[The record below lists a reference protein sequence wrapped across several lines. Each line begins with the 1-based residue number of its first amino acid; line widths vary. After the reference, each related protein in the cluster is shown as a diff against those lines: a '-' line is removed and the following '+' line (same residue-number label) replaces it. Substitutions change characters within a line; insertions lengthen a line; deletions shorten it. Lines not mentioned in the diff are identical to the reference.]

1 MSDVQT
7 AIVGAGPYG
16 LSIAAHL
23 RAAGIGHRLLGQ
35 PMHSWAHCMPTGMML
50 RSEPFASSLWDPRR
64 RYTYARF
71 CAERDLPYAPIGLP
85 PTLQRFLD
93 YTAWFTQHAVGEVPG
108 DMVRH
113 IRRDAKGFV
122 LALAD
127 GSELFARK
135 VVLATGQMAFRRLP
149 DELAQVAG
157 PHVVHSALMDE
168 PASYRGQDVI
178 VVGRGQSALQWSA
191 LLHEA
196 GARVRVLTRGDKLKW
211 NGGPKPDRG
220 WIEKLRRPY
229 SGLGPGWKDI
239 AIAELPQVYR
249 AMFPPHKRHNHVSE
263 SFGPS
268 GAWWL
273 RSRVENRIP
282 TLFGSS
288 LVGARLAD
296 DQVAITVRRDGRHE
310 ELRADRVIAATGFK
324 IDLDRLDYLDPGLSA
339 AIVREGRDASA
350 PRLDRHYQ
358 TSVPGLHIV
367 GAASAPTFGPVMRF
381 MFGAKHAAPTLARR
395 LQD

>member
-1 MSDVQT
+1 MTVVQT

-16 LSIAAHL
+16 LSIAAYL
-23 RAAGIGHRLLGQ
+23 RHAGVPYRLLGQ
-35 PMHSWAHCMPTGMML
+35 PMHSWAKCMPSGMML

-64 RYTYARF
+64 RYTYGRF
-71 CAERDLPYAPIGLP
+71 CAERGLPYQPIGLP
-85 PTLQRFLD
+85 PTLQSFLD
-93 YTAWFTQHAVGEVPG
+93 YAGWFQGHAVGDVPG

-113 IRRDAKGFV
+113 IRRDAKMFA
-122 LALAD
+122 LTLAD
-127 GSELFARK
+127 GSEVVARK
-135 VVLATGQMAFRRLP
+135 VVLATGQMAFRRMP
-149 DELAQVAG
+149 AELSSVAA
-157 PHVVHSALMDE
+157 PHVVHSALMAE
-168 PASYRGQDVI
+168 PATYRDQDVI

-211 NGGPKPDRG
+211 NGGPKPNRTWVD
-220 WIEKLRRPY
+220 KLTHPY
-229 SGLGPGWKDI
+229 SGLGAGWRDI
-239 AIAELPQVYR
+239 AVAELPQVYR
-249 AMFPPHKRHNHVSE
+249 AMFPAHKRHNHVSE

-273 RSRVENRIP
+273 RSRVEHRIP
-282 TLFGSS
+282 TLYGAR
-288 LVGARLAD
+288 LVGAALEG
-296 DQVAITVRRDGRHE
+296 DQVTVDVRQDGQDRQ
-310 ELRADRVIAATGFK
+310 LRADRVIAATGFK
-324 IDLDRLDYLDPGLSA
+324 IDLDRIDYLDPALRA
-339 AIVREGRDASA
+339 AIEREGAS

-395 LQD
+395 LSA

>member
-1 MSDVQT
+1 MSEVQV

-23 RAAGIGHRLLGQ
+23 RAARVGHRLLGQ
-35 PMHSWAHCMPTGMML
+35 PMHSWAHCMPSGMML

-64 RYTYARF
+64 RFTYARF
-71 CAERDLPYAPIGLP
+71 CAERGLPYQPIGLP

-93 YTAWFTQHAVGEVPG
+93 YTAWFQQHAVGDVPG

-113 IRRDAKGFV
+113 IRGATNGFV
-122 LALAD
+122 LALSD

-149 DELAQVAG
+149 DELATVAG
-157 PHVVHSALMDE
+157 PHLVHSALMDE
-168 PASYRGQDVI
+168 PATYRDQDVI

-196 GARVRVLTRGDKLKW
+196 GARVRVLTRGDRLKW

-220 WIEKLRRPY
+220 WIDRIRKPY

-249 AMFPPHKRHNHVSE
+249 AMFPARKRHGHVSD

-273 RSRVENRIP
+273 RSRVEHRIP
-282 TLFGSS
+282 TLFGAS
-288 LVGARLAD
+288 LVGARLD
-296 DQVAITVRRDGRHE
+296 DDKVAITVR
-310 ELRADRVIAATGFK
+310 DRK
-324 IDLDRLDYLDPGLSA
+324 
-339 AIVREGRDASA
+339 
-350 PRLDRHYQ
+350 
-358 TSVPGLHIV
+358 SVV
-367 GAASAPTFGPVMRF
+367 
-381 MFGAKHAAPTLARR
+381 
-395 LQD
+395 

>member
-1 MSDVQT
+1 
-7 AIVGAGPYG
+7 
-16 LSIAAHL
+16 
-23 RAAGIGHRLLGQ
+23 
-35 PMHSWAHCMPTGMML
+35 MPTGMML
-50 RSEPFASSLWDPRR
+50 RSEPFASSLWDPGR

-71 CAERDLPYAPIGLP
+71 CAERGLPYEPIGLP
-85 PTLQRFLD
+85 PTLQRFLE
-93 YTAWFTQHAVGEVPG
+93 YTTWFQQHAVGEVPG

-113 IRRDAKGFV
+113 IRRERGGFALV
-122 LALAD
+122 LAD
-127 GSELFARK
+127 GSEMFARK
-135 VVLATGQMAFRRLP
+135 VVLATGQMAFRRVP
-149 DELAQVAG
+149 DELAKVAG

-168 PASYRGQDVI
+168 PVTYRGQEVI

-211 NGGPKPDRG
+211 NGGPKPNRSWVD
-220 WIEKLRRPY
+220 KLKKPY
-229 SGLGPGWKDI
+229 SGLGPGWRDI

-249 AMFPPHKRHNHVSE
+249 AMFPARKRHNHVSE

-282 TLFGSS
+282 TIYRST
-288 LVGARLAD
+288 LVDARLAD
-296 DQVAITVRRDGRHE
+296 DKVAITVRQDGRE
-310 ELRADRVIAATGFK
+310 QELRADRVIAATGFK
-324 IDLDRLDYLDPGLSA
+324 IDLDRLDYLDPALA
-339 AIVREGRDASA
+339 ASIVREGRA

-381 MFGAKHAAPTLARR
+381 MFGAKHVAPTLARSLR
-395 LQD
+395 K

>member
-1 MSDVQT
+1 VSAVQA

-23 RAAGIGHRLLGQ
+23 RAAGVGYRLLGL
-35 PMHSWAHCMPTGMML
+35 PMHSWSHCMPKGMML

-71 CAERDLPYAPIGLP
+71 CAERGLPYEPIGLP
-85 PTLQRFLD
+85 PTLARFLE
-93 YTAWFTQHAVGEVPG
+93 YTEWFQQHAVGDVPG
-108 DMVRH
+108 DLVRH
-113 IRRDAKGFV
+113 LRRDAKGFA
-122 LALAD
+122 LTLAD

-135 VVLATGQMAFRRLP
+135 VVLATGQMAFRRVP
-149 DELAQVAG
+149 EELAAVDG
-157 PHVVHSALMDE
+157 PHVVHSASMAE
-168 PASYRGQDVI
+168 PATYRDQDVI

-211 NGGPKPDRG
+211 NGGPKPDRT
-220 WIEKLRRPY
+220 WLDKLRAPY
-229 SGLGPGWKDI
+229 SGLGAGWKDI

-249 AMFPPHKRHNHVSE
+249 AMFPPHKRHNHVAE

-282 TLFGSS
+282 TLFNSS
-288 LVGARLAD
+288 LVDARLAGD
-296 DQVAITVRRDGRHE
+296 KVAITVRQGTQE
-310 ELRADRVIAATGFK
+310 QELRADRVIAATGFR
-324 IDLDRLDYLDPGLSA
+324 IDLDRIDFLDPALGAS
-339 AIVREGRDASA
+339 IEREGRA

-381 MFGAKHAAPTLARR
+381 MFGAKHAAPTLARSLR
-395 LQD
+395 A

>member
-1 MSDVQT
+1 MTSVQV

-23 RAAGIGHRLLGQ
+23 RQTGVSYRLFGKA
-35 PMHSWAHCMPTGMML
+35 MHSWAHCMPKGMML

-64 RYTYARF
+64 RFTYGRF
-71 CAERDLPYAPIGLP
+71 CAERGLPYQPIGLP

-93 YTAWFTQHAVGEVPG
+93 YTDWFQHHAVGDVPG
-108 DMVRH
+108 DMVCH
-113 IRRDAKGFV
+113 IRRAKTGFV
-122 LALAD
+122 LSLAD
-127 GSELFARK
+127 GSELGARQ
-135 VVLATGQMAFRRLP
+135 VVLATGQMAFSRMP
-149 DELAQVAG
+149 AELSNVPG
-157 PHVVHSALMDE
+157 PHVVHSALMAE
-168 PASYRGQDVI
+168 PCTYCDQDVI
-178 VVGRGQSALQWSA
+178 VVGRGQSALQWAA

-211 NGGPKPDRG
+211 NGGPKPNRG
-220 WIEKLRRPY
+220 WIDRIRKPY

-249 AMFPPHKRHNHVSE
+249 AMFPPHKRHSHVSD

-282 TLFGSS
+282 TLFNSS

-296 DQVAITVRRDGRHE
+296 DKVAITVRQDGRE
-310 ELRADRVIAATGFK
+310 QELRADRVIAATGFK
-324 IDLDRLDYLDPGLSA
+324 IDLDRLDYLDPALSA
-339 AIVREGRDASA
+339 AIEREGRA

-381 MFGAKHAAPTLARR
+381 MFGAKHVAPTLARSLR
-395 LQD
+395 H

>member
-1 MSDVQT
+1 MSAVQA

-23 RAAGIGHRLLGQ
+23 RAAGVGHRLLGQ
-35 PMHSWAHCMPTGMML
+35 AMHSWAHCMPSGMML

-71 CAERDLPYAPIGLP
+71 CAEHGLPYEPIGLP

-93 YTAWFTQHAVGEVPG
+93 YTTWFQQHAVGEVPG

-113 IRRDAKGFV
+113 IRREAKGFA
-122 LALAD
+122 LTLAD

-135 VVLATGQMAFRRLP
+135 VVLATGQMAFRSVP
-149 DELAQVAG
+149 DELAKLAA

-168 PASYRGQDVI
+168 PDTYRGQDVI

-196 GARVRVLTRGDKLKW
+196 GARVRVLTRGERLKW
-211 NGGPKPDRG
+211 NGGPKPNRG
-220 WIEKLRRPY
+220 WIDRIKKPY

-239 AIAELPQVYR
+239 AVAELPQLYR
-249 AMFPPHKRHNHVSE
+249 AVFPAPKRHRHVGE

-282 TLFGSS
+282 IVFGST
-288 LVGARLAD
+288 LVDARPAGG
-296 DQVAITVRRDGRHE
+296 QVALIVRQGGGE
-310 ELRADRVIAATGFK
+310 QELRADRVIAATGFR
-324 IDLDRLDYLDPGLSA
+324 IDLDRIDYLDPALSA
-339 AIVREGRDASA
+339 SIEREGRA

-381 MFGAKHAAPTLARR
+381 MFGAKHVAPTLARSLR
-395 LQD
+395 N

>member
-1 MSDVQT
+1 MSAVQA

-16 LSIAAHL
+16 LSIAAYL
-23 RAAGIGHRLLGQ
+23 RAAGVGHRLLGQ
-35 PMHSWAHCMPTGMML
+35 AMHSWAHCMPSGMML

-71 CAERDLPYAPIGLP
+71 CAERGLHYEPIGLP
-85 PTLQRFLD
+85 PTLQRFLE
-93 YTAWFTQHAVGEVPG
+93 YTTWFQQHAVGDVPG

-113 IRRDAKGFV
+113 IRRDAKGFA

-127 GSELFARK
+127 GRELFARK
-135 VVLATGQMAFRRLP
+135 VILATGQMAFRSVP
-149 DELAQVAG
+149 DELAKVAA
-157 PHVVHSALMDE
+157 PHVVHSSLMDE
-168 PASYRGQDVI
+168 PDTYRDQDVI

-196 GARVRVLTRGDKLKW
+196 GARVRVLTRGDRLKW
-211 NGGPKPDRG
+211 NGGPKPNRG
-220 WIEKLRRPY
+220 WIDRIKKPY

-249 AMFPPHKRHNHVSE
+249 AMFPPHKRHRHVGE

-282 TLFGSS
+282 TVFGST
-288 LVGARLAD
+288 LVDARMSGD
-296 DQVAITVRRDGRHE
+296 KVALTVRQDGDE
-310 ELRADRVIAATGFK
+310 QELRADRVIAATGFR
-324 IDLDRLDYLDPGLSA
+324 IDLDRIDYLDPVLSA
-339 AIVREGRDASA
+339 SIEREGSA

-381 MFGAKHAAPTLARR
+381 MFGAKHVAPTLARSLR
-395 LQD
+395 D

>member
-1 MSDVQT
+1 VSAVQT

-16 LSIAAHL
+16 LSIAAYL
-23 RAAGIGHRLLGQ
+23 RAAGVSYRLLGQ
-35 PMHSWAHCMPTGMML
+35 AMHSWAHCMPSGMML

-71 CAERDLPYAPIGLP
+71 CDERDLPYEPIGLP
-85 PTLQRFLD
+85 PTLQRFLE
-93 YTAWFTQHAVGEVPG
+93 YTTWFQKHAVGDVPG

-113 IRRDAKGFV
+113 IRRHAQGFA
-122 LALAD
+122 LTLAD
-127 GSELFARK
+127 GSDLFARK
-135 VVLATGQMAFRRLP
+135 VVLATGQMAFRRVP
-149 DELAQVAG
+149 DELARVQG
-157 PHVVHSALMDE
+157 PHLVHSALMDE
-168 PASYRGQDVI
+168 PATYADQDVI

-211 NGGPKPDRG
+211 NGGPKPNRG
-220 WIEKLRRPY
+220 LIDKIRQPY

-249 AMFPPHKRHNHVSE
+249 AMFPAHKRHSHVSD

-282 TLFGSS
+282 TLFNSA

-296 DQVAITVRRDGRHE
+296 DKVAITVRQDGRE
-310 ELRADRVIAATGFK
+310 QELQADRVIAATGFK
-324 IDLDRLDYLDPGLSA
+324 IDLDRIDYLDPTLSA
-339 AIVREGRDASA
+339 SIEREGRA

-381 MFGAKHAAPTLARR
+381 MFGAKHAAPTLARSLR
-395 LQD
+395 H

>member
-1 MSDVQT
+1 
-7 AIVGAGPYG
+7 
-16 LSIAAHL
+16 
-23 RAAGIGHRLLGQ
+23 
-35 PMHSWAHCMPTGMML
+35 
-50 RSEPFASSLWDPRR
+50 
-64 RYTYARF
+64 
-71 CAERDLPYAPIGLP
+71 
-85 PTLQRFLD
+85 
-93 YTAWFTQHAVGEVPG
+93 
-108 DMVRH
+108 
-113 IRRDAKGFV
+113 
-122 LALAD
+122 
-127 GSELFARK
+127 
-135 VVLATGQMAFRRLP
+135 MAFRSVP
-149 DELAQVAG
+149 EELAGVPA
-157 PHVVHSALMDE
+157 PHLVHSALMAE
-168 PASYRGQDVI
+168 PATYRGQEVV

-196 GARVRVLTRGDKLKW
+196 GASVRVLTRSHKLKW

-220 WIEKLRRPY
+220 WIDRIRKPY

-249 AMFPPHKRHNHVSE
+249 ALFPPHKRHNHVNE

-282 TLFGSS
+282 TLFGAA
-288 LVGARLAD
+288 LVGARLVD
-296 DQVAITVRRDGRHE
+296 DKVAVTVCRDGQEH

-324 IDLDRLDYLDPGLSA
+324 IDLGRLDYLDPALA
-339 AIVREGRDASA
+339 ADIEREGLEGRA

-381 MFGAKHAAPTLARR
+381 MFGAKHVAPTLARR
-395 LQD
+395 LRH